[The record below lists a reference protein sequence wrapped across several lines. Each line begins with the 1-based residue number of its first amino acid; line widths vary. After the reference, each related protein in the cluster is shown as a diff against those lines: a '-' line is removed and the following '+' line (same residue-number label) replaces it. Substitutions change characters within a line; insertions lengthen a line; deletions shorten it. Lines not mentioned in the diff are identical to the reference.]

1 MSAILPIPW
10 AAGRTSNLGE
20 IRKQREL
27 SWAAVSQL
35 GLNPREGA
43 LPFADYWLATKDERN
58 DEKAGAAKHW
68 FSCAR
73 YDDTTRNKDSVIEVG
88 AIVLDADGTNGK
100 AAGQKQEGQQY
111 AFSGADLLACFGD
124 LLFVAAPTHS
134 YTSEAPRWRIVFPLA
149 ERIKNRD
156 AFAAAA
162 KILATRINGYVD
174 PRSYLWEQ
182 LWFAPSCPLREIKK
196 WQQLRIVNQVGQPFA
211 PPLEAAPV
219 EYPPAPPQ
227 SIISA
232 VLLQGQPPSLS
243 EIEIALTF
251 IDPDCGREDW
261 WRVLA
266 ALASV
271 YGDAAQA
278 LAHRW
283 SRGDLWAGGGH
294 ARS

>member
-1 MSAILPIPW
+1 MSAIPPIPW
-10 AAGRTSNLGE
+10 ATGRIINLGE
-20 IRKQREL
+20 IRKQSEL

-35 GLNPREGA
+35 GLSPREGD

-58 DEKAGAAKHW
+58 DEKARAANHW
-68 FSCAR
+68 YSCGR
-73 YDDTTRNKDSVIEVG
+73 YKVATRSKDSVIEVG

-100 AAGQKQEGQQY
+100 AAGQKQEGSEY
-111 AFSGADLLACFGD
+111 SFTGADLLARFPD

-134 YTSEAPRWRIVFPLA
+134 YTSEVPRWRIVFPLA

-162 KILATRINGYVD
+162 KLLAARINGYVD

-182 LWFAPSCPLREIKK
+182 LWFAPSCPLGELAQ
-196 WQQLRIVNQVGQPFA
+196 WEQLRIVNQAGQPFA
-211 PPLEAAPV
+211 PPLGAAPV
-219 EYPPAPPQ
+219 ENPSASPQ
-227 SIISA
+227 STISA
-232 VLLQGQPPSLS
+232 ALLQGQPPSLS

-283 SRGDLWAGGGH
+283 SRGDLWEGGGH